1 MSLED
6 TDLFA
11 EVAPQAQARPPRYIV
26 RADRGWTPNR
36 LAAHLGADLAARGG
50 EATTFVQIVDDEQA
64 QTRGF
69 LGLLQAYLAAG
80 LVIGIAGLGVVLVR
94 SGRERRREFATLR
107 ALGVGTGPIAWSF
120 LVEAALVA
128 VLASGIGVSLA
139 VITAKQ
145 LVVDSTTFALVASRP
160 AVPWARLSLVVG
172 AAVVAALV
180 AALVPAVSAA
190 RISAADALRRDD

>member
-1 MSLED
+1 M
-6 TDLFA
+6 
-11 EVAPQAQARPPRYIV
+11 
-26 RADRGWTPNR
+26 
-36 LAAHLGADLAARGG
+36 
-50 EATTFVQIVDDEQA
+50 
-64 QTRGF
+64 
-69 LGLLQAYLAAG
+69 
-80 LVIGIAGLGVVLVR
+80 LVR

-139 VITAKQ
+139 VITAKR
-145 LVVDSTTFALVASRP
+145 LVVDSTTFALVASRL